1 MKVLH
6 VTPFYEPAWSHG
18 GMARASAGLCRA
30 LARRGH
36 QVMVATARLE
46 AGQPLAETRGG
57 VNVRRFPGPELLA
70 RWLVPW
76 GHGLEGFLRDAVS
89 SSAIVHVH
97 GHRSGFAVAAQ
108 RALAPAGP
116 PWILQTHGTFPH
128 HGRHRLAKR
137 VFDHALGDRILARA
151 HLLVAVSHAE
161 ARDLPRPACV
171 VANGVDASEPL
182 PRPPRRASP
191 RLLFV
196 GNDAPQKRG
205 RLLPGLLRALPDA
218 TLRLVG
224 RFGAPFRALFKQFRG
239 RADVVGPL
247 PADALAAEYAAAD
260 LLVHPAVGEAFGL
273 VAFEAALQGT
283 AAVVA
288 GGHGCGEWYG
298 QAGGCVVSPDDL
310 EAFTEA
316 VRARVRDPGLAGDEA
331 RRVAEFARAELTW
344 ERAAQQLESFY
355 RALLRGQER
364 GAA

>member
-1 MKVLH
+1 MKILH

-18 GMARASAGLCRA
+18 GIARASAGVCRA

-36 QVMVATARLE
+36 EVMVATARLE

-57 VNVRRFPGPELLA
+57 VSIRRFPGPELLA

-76 GHGLEGFLRDAVS
+76 GKGLERFLRDALPS
-89 SSAIVHVH
+89 AAIVHVH

-108 RALAPAGP
+108 RALATGGP
-116 PWILQTHGTFPH
+116 PWILQTHGTFPY

-137 VFDHALGDRILARA
+137 VFDHALGARIVSRA
-151 HLLVAVSHAE
+151 HLLVAVSEAE

-171 VANGVDASEPL
+171 VANGVEAPAPL
-182 PRPPRRASP
+182 PRPPRRAGP

-205 RLLPGLLRALPDA
+205 RALPCLLRALPDA

-224 RFGAPFRALFKQFRG
+224 RFGAPFRELLRSFPG
-239 RADVVGPL
+239 RAEIVGPL

-260 LLVHPAVGEAFGL
+260 LLLHPAVGEAFGL

-298 QAGGCVVSPDDL
+298 RAGGCVVLPDDS
-310 EAFTEA
+310 EVFADA
-316 VRARVRDPGLAGDEA
+316 VRARLRDPALAADEA

-344 ERAAQQLESFY
+344 ERAAGRLESLY
-355 RALLRGQER
+355 RALLTGQKR